1 MIFMMKKTIIF
12 ILILFSFSKIFAQN
26 TNLPK
31 IMVIPFTKDGEDLR
45 TILDNDI
52 NIRIA
57 IAKVKEGFDSR
68 GFSTVDFVGRL
79 KTAIDNQVFTMDNQ
93 TDIKAKIL
101 ELSGSDIYIV
111 AETTTK
117 TDATGSSAT
126 IIITSYETAT
136 GNSIANKVSNSGK
149 FQTNDVEK
157 LVSRA
162 VEKSMDEFTFM
173 VSEKFNEMKRNG
185 RSVFIDFGF
194 SENADIDMT
203 TEIDNTG
210 LALSDL
216 LEDWVSQNSL
226 KGSYHIQGIT
236 NQKMIFDEV
245 KIPLKDK
252 NDNNYT
258 STKFA
263 LDLFK
268 HLRSLSL
275 DVSREV
281 KGGTIYITFN

>member
-1 MIFMMKKTIIF
+1 MKKLLLF
-12 ILILFSFSKIFAQN
+12 LILSCSFLNVFSQN

-52 NIRIA
+52 NTRIA

-68 GFSTVDFVGRL
+68 GFTTIDFIGKL
-79 KTAIDNQVFTMDNQ
+79 KSAKDNQVFTMDNQ

-111 AETTTK
+111 AETSTK
-117 TDATGSSAT
+117 SDETGSSAT
-126 IIITSYETAT
+126 IIINGYETAT
-136 GNSIANKVSNSGK
+136 GNSVANKVSNSGK
-149 FQTNDVEK
+149 FQTNDIEK

-173 VSEKFNEMKRNG
+173 VSDKFNQITKNG
-185 RSVFIDFGF
+185 RSVLVDFGF
-194 SENADIDMT
+194 SENAVINMT
-203 TEIDNTG
+203 TEIDKTG

-216 LEDWVSQNSL
+216 LEDWISKNSFN
-226 KGSYHIQGIT
+226 GSYHIQGTT

-252 NDNNYT
+252 NSNNYT

-263 LDLFK
+263 LDIFK
-268 HLRSLSL
+268 YLKSLNL
-275 DVSREV
+275 DVRKEI
-281 KGGTIYITFN
+281 KGGTIYITIN

>member
-1 MIFMMKKTIIF
+1 MKKLLLF
-12 ILILFSFSKIFAQN
+12 LILSCSFLNVFSQN

-52 NIRIA
+52 NTRIA

-68 GFSTVDFVGRL
+68 GFTTIDFIGKL
-79 KTAIDNQVFTMDNQ
+79 KSAKDNQVFTMDNQ

-111 AETTTK
+111 AETSTK
-117 TDATGSSAT
+117 SDETGSSAT
-126 IIITSYETAT
+126 IIINGYETAT
-136 GNSIANKVSNSGK
+136 GNSVANKVSNSGK
-149 FQTNDVEK
+149 FQTNDIEK

-173 VSEKFNEMKRNG
+173 VSDKFNQIIKNG
-185 RSVFIDFGF
+185 RSVLVDFGF
-194 SENADIDMT
+194 SENAVINMT

-216 LEDWVSQNSL
+216 LEDWISKNSFN
-226 KGSYHIQGIT
+226 GSYHIQGTT

-252 NDNNYT
+252 NSNNYT

-263 LDLFK
+263 LDIFK
-268 HLRSLSL
+268 YLKSLNL
-275 DVSREV
+275 DVRKEI
-281 KGGTIYITFN
+281 KGGTIYITIN

>member
-1 MIFMMKKTIIF
+1 MKKLLLF
-12 ILILFSFSKIFAQN
+12 LILSCSFLNVFSQN

-52 NIRIA
+52 NTRIA

-68 GFSTVDFVGRL
+68 GFTTIDFIGKL
-79 KTAIDNQVFTMDNQ
+79 KSAKDNKVFTMDNQ

-111 AETTTK
+111 AETSTK
-117 TDATGSSAT
+117 SDETGSSAT
-126 IIITSYETAT
+126 IIINGYETAT
-136 GNSIANKVSNSGK
+136 GNSVANKVSNSGK
-149 FQTNDVEK
+149 FQTNDIEK

-173 VSEKFNEMKRNG
+173 VSDKFNQITKNG
-185 RSVFIDFGF
+185 RSVLVDFGF
-194 SENADIDMT
+194 SENAVINMT
-203 TEIDNTG
+203 TEIDKTD

-216 LEDWVSQNSL
+216 LEDWISKNSFN
-226 KGSYHIQGIT
+226 GSYHIQGTT

-252 NDNNYT
+252 NSNNYT

-263 LDLFK
+263 LDIFK
-268 HLRSLSL
+268 YLKSLNL
-275 DVSREV
+275 DVRKEI
-281 KGGTIYITFN
+281 KGGTIYITIN

>member
-1 MIFMMKKTIIF
+1 MKKLLLF
-12 ILILFSFSKIFAQN
+12 LILSCSFFKVFSQN

-45 TILDNDI
+45 TILDDDI
-52 NIRIA
+52 NTRIA

-68 GFSTVDFVGRL
+68 GFTTVDFVGEL
-79 KTAIDNQVFTMDNQ
+79 KSAKDNQVFTMDNQ

-101 ELSGSDIYIV
+101 ELSGSDVYIV
-111 AETTTK
+111 TETSTK
-117 TDATGSSAT
+117 SDISGSSAT
-126 IIITSYETAT
+126 VIINGYETAT
-136 GNSIANKVSNSGK
+136 GNSVANKVSNSGK
-149 FQTNDVEK
+149 FQTNDIEK
-157 LVSRA
+157 LVSKA

-173 VSEKFNEMKRNG
+173 VSDKFNQITKNG
-185 RSVFIDFGF
+185 RSVLVDFGF
-194 SENADIDMT
+194 SENAVINMT
-203 TEIDNTG
+203 TEIDKTG

-216 LEDWVSQNSL
+216 LEDWISKNSFN
-226 KGSYHIQGIT
+226 GSYHIQGTT

-252 NDNNYT
+252 NSNNYT

-263 LDLFK
+263 LDIFK
-268 HLRSLSL
+268 YLKSLNL
-275 DVSREV
+275 DVSKEI

>member
-1 MIFMMKKTIIF
+1 MKKLLLF
-12 ILILFSFSKIFAQN
+12 LILSCSFLNVFSQN

-52 NIRIA
+52 NTRIA
-57 IAKVKEGFDSR
+57 IAKVNEGFDSR
-68 GFSTVDFVGRL
+68 GFTTIDFIGKL
-79 KTAIDNQVFTMDNQ
+79 KSAKDNQVFTMDNQ

-111 AETTTK
+111 AETSTK
-117 TDATGSSAT
+117 SDETGSSAT
-126 IIITSYETAT
+126 IIINGYETAT
-136 GNSIANKVSNSGK
+136 GNSVANKVSNSGK
-149 FQTNDVEK
+149 FQTNDIEK

-173 VSEKFNEMKRNG
+173 VSDKFNQITKNG
-185 RSVFIDFGF
+185 RSVLVDFGF
-194 SENADIDMT
+194 SENAVINMT
-203 TEIDNTG
+203 TEIDKTD

-216 LEDWVSQNSL
+216 LEDWISKNSFN
-226 KGSYHIQGIT
+226 GSYHIQGTT

-252 NDNNYT
+252 NSNNYT

-263 LDLFK
+263 LDIFK
-268 HLRSLSL
+268 YLKSLNL
-275 DVSREV
+275 DVRKEI
-281 KGGTIYITFN
+281 KGGTIYITIN

>member
-1 MIFMMKKTIIF
+1 MKKLLLF
-12 ILILFSFSKIFAQN
+12 LILSCSFLNVFSQN

-52 NIRIA
+52 NTRIA

-68 GFSTVDFVGRL
+68 GFTTIDFIGKL
-79 KTAIDNQVFTMDNQ
+79 KSAKDNQVFTMDNQ

-111 AETTTK
+111 AETSTK
-117 TDATGSSAT
+117 SDETGSSAT
-126 IIITSYETAT
+126 IIINGYETST
-136 GNSIANKVSNSGK
+136 GNSVANKVSNSGK
-149 FQTNDVEK
+149 FQTNDIEK

-173 VSEKFNEMKRNG
+173 VSDKFNQITKNG
-185 RSVFIDFGF
+185 RSVLIDFGF
-194 SENADIDMT
+194 SENAVINMT
-203 TEIDNTG
+203 TEIDKTG

-216 LEDWVSQNSL
+216 LEDWISKNSFN
-226 KGSYHIQGIT
+226 GSYHIQGTT

-252 NDNNYT
+252 NSNTYT

-263 LDLFK
+263 LDIFK
-268 HLRSLSL
+268 YLKSLNL
-275 DVSREV
+275 DVSKEI

>member
-1 MIFMMKKTIIF
+1 MKKLLLF
-12 ILILFSFSKIFAQN
+12 LILSCSFLNVFSQN

-52 NIRIA
+52 NTRIA

-68 GFSTVDFVGRL
+68 GFTTIDFIGKL
-79 KTAIDNQVFTMDNQ
+79 KSAKDNQVFTMDNQ

-111 AETTTK
+111 AETSTK
-117 TDATGSSAT
+117 SDETGSSAT
-126 IIITSYETAT
+126 IIINGYETAT
-136 GNSIANKVSNSGK
+136 GNSVANKVSNSGK
-149 FQTNDVEK
+149 FQTNDIEK

-173 VSEKFNEMKRNG
+173 VSDKFNQITKNG
-185 RSVFIDFGF
+185 RSVLVDFGF
-194 SENADIDMT
+194 SENAVINMT
-203 TEIDNTG
+203 TEIDKTD

-216 LEDWVSQNSL
+216 LEDWISKNSFN
-226 KGSYHIQGIT
+226 GSYHIQGTT

-252 NDNNYT
+252 NSNNYT

-263 LDLFK
+263 LDIFK
-268 HLRSLSL
+268 YLKSLNL
-275 DVSREV
+275 DVRKEI
-281 KGGTIYITFN
+281 KGDTIYITIN

>member
-1 MIFMMKKTIIF
+1 MKKLLLF
-12 ILILFSFSKIFAQN
+12 LILSCSFLNVFSQN

-52 NIRIA
+52 NTRIA

-68 GFSTVDFVGRL
+68 GFTTVDFVGKL
-79 KTAIDNQVFTMDNQ
+79 KSAKDNQVFTMDNQ

-111 AETTTK
+111 AETSTK
-117 TDATGSSAT
+117 SDETGSSAT
-126 IIITSYETAT
+126 IIINGYETAT
-136 GNSIANKVSNSGK
+136 GNSVANKVSNSGK
-149 FQTNDVEK
+149 FQTNDIEK

-173 VSEKFNEMKRNG
+173 VSDKFNQITKNG
-185 RSVFIDFGF
+185 RSVLVDFGF
-194 SENADIDMT
+194 SENAVINMT
-203 TEIDNTG
+203 TEIDKTD

-216 LEDWVSQNSL
+216 LEDWISKNSFN
-226 KGSYHIQGIT
+226 GSYHIQGTT

-252 NDNNYT
+252 NSNNYT

-263 LDLFK
+263 LDIFK
-268 HLRSLSL
+268 YLKSLNL
-275 DVSREV
+275 DVRKEI
-281 KGGTIYITFN
+281 KGGTIYITIN

>member
-1 MIFMMKKTIIF
+1 MKKLLLF
-12 ILILFSFSKIFAQN
+12 LILSCSFLNVFSQN

-52 NIRIA
+52 NTRIA

-68 GFSTVDFVGRL
+68 GFTTIDFIGKL
-79 KTAIDNQVFTMDNQ
+79 KSAKDNQVFTMDNQ

-111 AETTTK
+111 AETSTK
-117 TDATGSSAT
+117 SDETGSSAT
-126 IIITSYETAT
+126 IIINGYETAT
-136 GNSIANKVSNSGK
+136 GNSVANKVSNSGK
-149 FQTNDVEK
+149 FQTNDIEK

-173 VSEKFNEMKRNG
+173 VSDKFNQITKNG
-185 RSVFIDFGF
+185 RSVLVDFGF
-194 SENADIDMT
+194 SENAVINMT
-203 TEIDNTG
+203 TEIDKTD

-216 LEDWVSQNSL
+216 LEDWISKNSFN
-226 KGSYHIQGIT
+226 GSYHIQGTT

-252 NDNNYT
+252 NSNNYT

-263 LDLFK
+263 LDIFK
-268 HLRSLSL
+268 YLKSLNL
-275 DVSREV
+275 DVRKEI
-281 KGGTIYITFN
+281 KGGTIYITIN

>member
-1 MIFMMKKTIIF
+1 MKKLLLF
-12 ILILFSFSKIFAQN
+12 LILSCSFLNVFSQN

-52 NIRIA
+52 NTRIA

-68 GFSTVDFVGRL
+68 GFTTVDFVGKL
-79 KTAIDNQVFTMDNQ
+79 KSAKDNQVFTMDNQ

-101 ELSGSDIYIV
+101 ELSGSDVYIV
-111 AETTTK
+111 TETSTK
-117 TDATGSSAT
+117 SDVSGSSAT
-126 IIITSYETAT
+126 VIINGYETAT
-136 GNSIANKVSNSGK
+136 GNSVANKVSNSGK
-149 FQTNDVEK
+149 FQTNDIEK
-157 LVSRA
+157 LVSKA

-173 VSEKFNEMKRNG
+173 VSDKFNQITKNG
-185 RSVFIDFGF
+185 RSVLVDFGF
-194 SENADIDMT
+194 SENAVINMT
-203 TEIDNTG
+203 TEIDKTG

-216 LEDWVSQNSL
+216 LEDWISKNSFN
-226 KGSYHIQGIT
+226 GSYHIQGTT

-252 NDNNYT
+252 NSNNYT

-263 LDLFK
+263 LDIFK
-268 HLRSLSL
+268 YLKSLNL
-275 DVSREV
+275 DVSKEI

>member
-1 MIFMMKKTIIF
+1 MKKLLLF
-12 ILILFSFSKIFAQN
+12 LILSCSFFKVFSQN

-45 TILDNDI
+45 TILDDDI
-52 NIRIA
+52 NTRIA

-68 GFSTVDFVGRL
+68 GFTTVDFVGKL
-79 KTAIDNQVFTMDNQ
+79 KSAKDNQVFTMDNQ

-101 ELSGSDIYIV
+101 ELSGSDVYIV
-111 AETTTK
+111 TETSTK
-117 TDATGSSAT
+117 SDISGSSAT
-126 IIITSYETAT
+126 VIINGYETAT
-136 GNSIANKVSNSGK
+136 GNSVANKVSNSGK
-149 FQTNDVEK
+149 FQTNDIEK
-157 LVSRA
+157 LVSKA

-173 VSEKFNEMKRNG
+173 VSDKFNQITKNG
-185 RSVFIDFGF
+185 RSVLVDFGF
-194 SENADIDMT
+194 SENAVINMT
-203 TEIDNTG
+203 TEIDKTG

-216 LEDWVSQNSL
+216 LEDWISKNSFN
-226 KGSYHIQGIT
+226 GSYHIQGTT

-252 NDNNYT
+252 NSNNYT

-263 LDLFK
+263 LDIFK
-268 HLRSLSL
+268 YLKSLNL
-275 DVSREV
+275 DVSKEI

>member
-1 MIFMMKKTIIF
+1 MKKLLLF
-12 ILILFSFSKIFAQN
+12 LILSCSFLNVFSQN

-52 NIRIA
+52 NTRIA

-68 GFSTVDFVGRL
+68 GFTTIDFIGKL
-79 KTAIDNQVFTMDNQ
+79 KSAKDNQVFTMDNQ

-101 ELSGSDIYIV
+101 ELSGSDIFIV
-111 AETTTK
+111 AETSTK
-117 TDATGSSAT
+117 SDETGSSAT
-126 IIITSYETAT
+126 IIINGYETAT
-136 GNSIANKVSNSGK
+136 GNSVANKVSNSGK
-149 FQTNDVEK
+149 FQTNDIEK

-173 VSEKFNEMKRNG
+173 VSDKFNQIIKNG
-185 RSVFIDFGF
+185 RSVLVDFGF
-194 SENADIDMT
+194 SENAVINMT
-203 TEIDNTG
+203 TEIDKTG

-216 LEDWVSQNSL
+216 LEDWISKNSFN
-226 KGSYHIQGIT
+226 GSYHIQGTT

-252 NDNNYT
+252 NSNNYT

-263 LDLFK
+263 LDIFK
-268 HLRSLSL
+268 YLKSLNL
-275 DVSREV
+275 DVRKEI
-281 KGGTIYITFN
+281 KGGTIYITIN